1 MSEQQGAE
9 GGGSAREIEE
19 GLRFLHTLSM
29 QSKMDLVG
37 LNSRVLALIEQLVA
51 AGALDLRAFDE
62 RRKLVAE
69 REAKRMTDEG
79 HVRVLVDQT
88 QDKYAL
94 AELPEIDCHTRLHL
108 CKARCCALSF
118 ALSFQDLNERV
129 VQWDYGRPYHIKQR
143 ADGYCTHNN
152 CATRACEIYERRPA
166 VCRSYD
172 CRSDTR
178 IWKDF
183 ANRIPADPEVASPGP
198 AQASMEGGGQV

>member
-1 MSEQQGAE
+1 MTAE
-9 GGGSAREIEE
+9 STSGESGLQREVEE

-51 AGALDLRAFDE
+51 SGALDLRAFDE

-88 QDKYAL
+88 PDKYGL
-94 AELPEIDCHTRLHL
+94 ADLPEIDCHARLHL
-108 CKARCCALSF
+108 CKARCCALSL

-129 VQWDYGRPYHIKQR
+129 VQWDYARPYHIRQR
-143 ADGYCTHNN
+143 EDGYCVHNN
-152 CATRACEIYERRPA
+152 CQTRGCEVYEHRPA

-172 CRSDTR
+172 CRNDAR

-183 ANRIPADPEVASPGP
+183 ANRIPADAAVEP
-198 AQASMEGGGQV
+198 

>member
-1 MSEQQGAE
+1 MPENQPADGRAE
-9 GGGSAREIEE
+9 ARELEE

-51 AGALDLRAFDE
+51 SGALDLRAFDE

-88 QDKYAL
+88 PDKYAL
-94 AELPEIDCHTRLHL
+94 ADLPEIDCHARLHL
-108 CKARCCALSF
+108 CKARCCALSL

-129 VQWDYGRPYHIKQR
+129 VQWDYARPYHIRQR
-143 ADGYCTHNN
+143 EDGYCVHNN
-152 CATRACEIYERRPA
+152 CQTRGCEVYEHRPA

-172 CRSDTR
+172 CRNDAR

-183 ANRIPADPEVASPGP
+183 ANRIPADAAVAP
-198 AQASMEGGGQV
+198 

>member
-1 MSEQQGAE
+1 MTEEETKGGA
-9 GGGSAREIEE
+9 AEE
-19 GLRFLHTLSM
+19 RDLEDGLRFLHTLSM

-51 AGALDLRAFDE
+51 SGALDLRAFDE

-88 QDKYAL
+88 PDKYAL
-94 AELPEIDCHTRLHL
+94 ADLPEIDCHARLHL
-108 CKARCCALSF
+108 CKARCCALSL

-129 VQWDYGRPYHIKQR
+129 VQWDYARPYHIRQR
-143 ADGYCTHNN
+143 EDGYCVHNN
-152 CATRACEIYERRPA
+152 CQTRGCEVYEHRPA

-172 CRSDTR
+172 CRSDAR

-183 ANRIPADPEVASPGP
+183 ANRIPADAAVEP
-198 AQASMEGGGQV
+198 

>member
-1 MSEQQGAE
+1 MAFEAESQSKRELEQ
-9 GGGSAREIEE
+9 

-51 AGALDLRAFDE
+51 SGTLDLRAFDE
-62 RRKLVAE
+62 RRKLVSE

-88 QDKYAL
+88 KDKYSL
-94 AELPEIDCHTRLHL
+94 TELPQIDCHTRLHL
-108 CKARCCALSF
+108 CQARCCSLSL
-118 ALSFQDLNERV
+118 ALSFQDLEEHV
-129 VQWDYGRPYHIKQR
+129 VQWDYARPYHIRQR
-143 ADGYCTHNN
+143 EDGYCVHNN
-152 CATRACEIYERRPA
+152 CATRACEVYEQRPA

-172 CRSDTR
+172 CRNDTR

-183 ANRIPADPEVASPGP
+183 ANRIPADPAP
-198 AQASMEGGGQV
+198 APSAAADDAALGQP